1 MTYPPPPTS
10 YEARV
15 KTDTNAPVRRNIK
28 ARSVVA
34 IADITRNNIN
44 QVRKLNEALLPVPYS
59 LSVYDNVLDEDTN
72 QICKLGLFND
82 IPVGNICC
90 RLEEG
95 KDSTFWNV
103 YIMTLGVLPTYR
115 CLGVASALLQYVLDV
130 AGPSKHLAGRKIES
144 VYLHVQTSN
153 PVARL
158 LYEKFGFELVETL
171 ESYYPSITPSS
182 AWVFS
187 KRT

>member
-15 KTDTNAPVRRNIK
+15 KADTNAPVRRAIT

-44 QVRKLNEALLPVPYS
+44 QVRKLNEVLLPVPYS
-59 LSVYDNVLDEDTN
+59 PAVYEQVLEEDTN
-72 QICKLGLFND
+72 PICKLGLFND
-82 IPVGNICC
+82 IPVGNVCC

-95 KDSTFWNV
+95 KDATMWKV

-115 CLGVASALLQYVLDV
+115 CLGVASALLEYVLDV
-130 AGPSKHLAGRKIES
+130 AGPSKNFAGRKIES
-144 VYLHVQTSN
+144 VYLHVQISN
-153 PVARL
+153 PVARM
-158 LYEKFGFELVETL
+158 LYEKFGFELVDTL

-182 AWVFS
+182 AWVLS
-187 KRT
+187 KHT